1 MLECDLSDDLGVKC
15 LHLKGRIDSMSA
27 LEIQRQFD
35 DLILSGE
42 RRMVVDFEKVN
53 YISSAGLRVFLAAQK
68 QLRKAGGEIILCRM
82 SADVRRVFQMSGF
95 EKLFQIASN
104 EEEIRSALQAEQQSV
119 EVASQEIEGIPV
131 QYIEKD
137 VEAGKI
143 IVVGSQENLA
153 GSNYA
158 EKDVV
163 AVKPDDIKYGT
174 GLAAVGDQYDDYKNC
189 FGESVVINKHLFFY
203 PAVKRPVVD
212 FMIYTQG
219 DTSLRYKFLHGFGFN
234 GNFKFIL
241 SFESPE
247 GSTDL
252 AHLVKGFHSLSEE
265 NILGIVLIA
274 ESKGLLGMNLKR
286 IPIVENKPENNKDIF
301 SSENFS
307 EWINFPVEPTDA
319 NNVIIGMGIAVK
331 DRNAAGAGI
340 QSLIP
345 KEQNFHIHACVFGKE
360 PFKRSLQEFDAEI
373 ERVLAEMEVHKIQ
386 HLLGQTRFS
395 TGIAGLIEIRK

>member
-1 MLECDLSDDLGVKC
+1 MFECDLSDDLGVKC

-27 LEIQRQFD
+27 LEIQRQFN

-42 RRMVVDFEKVN
+42 RRMVVDFEEVN

-68 QLRKAGGEIILCRM
+68 QLTKAGGEVVLYRM
-82 SADVRRVFQMSGF
+82 SPDVRRVFQMSGF
-95 EKLFQIASN
+95 EKLFRIASN
-104 EEEIRSALQAEQQSV
+104 EEEIRSALQTEQQPA
-119 EVASQEIEGIPV
+119 EVASQEIEGVPV

-143 IVVGSQENLA
+143 IVVGSQENLT

-163 AVKPDDIKYGT
+163 AVKPDDMKYGT
-174 GLAAVGDQYDDYKNC
+174 GLAAIGDQYDDYKNC
-189 FGESVVINKHLFFY
+189 FGESVVINRHLFFY
-203 PAVKRPVVD
+203 PAVKRSAVD

-219 DTSLRYKFLHGFGFN
+219 DTTLRYKFLHGFGFN

-241 SFESPE
+241 SFKSPE
-247 GSTDL
+247 GLTDL
-252 AHLVKGFHSLSEE
+252 ARLVKGFHSLSEA
-265 NILGIVLIA
+265 NILGIVLMA

-286 IPIVENKPENNKDIF
+286 IPIVENKPENSRDIF
-301 SSENFS
+301 ASENFS
-307 EWINFPVEPTDA
+307 EWINFPVEPTDV
-319 NNVIIGMGIAVK
+319 NNVIIGTGIAVK
-331 DRNAAGAGI
+331 DRNAAGGAV
-340 QSLIP
+340 QPLIP

-360 PFKRSLQEFDAEI
+360 PFKKSLQEFDAEI
-373 ERVLAEMEVHKIQ
+373 ERVLAELEVHKIQ

-395 TGIAGLIEIRK
+395 TGIAGLVEIGE